1 MCGVGS
7 GFAGNEADGTLHLQR
22 GVVEVREFEKVVE
35 DSTGGSYV
43 EVTQSSIT
51 TMNILDSD
59 FNYIKLDGDAPV
71 NNEDGESEDDE

>member
-1 MCGVGS
+1 M
-7 GFAGNEADGTLHLQR
+7 
-22 GVVEVREFEKVVE
+22 
-35 DSTGGSYV
+35 